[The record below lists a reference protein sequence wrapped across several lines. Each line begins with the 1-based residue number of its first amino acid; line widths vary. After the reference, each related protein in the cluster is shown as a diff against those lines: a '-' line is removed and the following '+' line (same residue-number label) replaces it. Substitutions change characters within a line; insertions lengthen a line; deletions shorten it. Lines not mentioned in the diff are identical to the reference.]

1 MVATGLTVGSIVQ
14 ALERR
19 LSGEMIGELSKDQRS
34 RDIRVG
40 FERVDLRELPQ
51 MRIDSPDG
59 AMLTLGDL
67 SDPQIVEG
75 PREILRED
83 QRRVGRVFGYL
94 SEEAALG
101 EAIGQIEKI
110 IAEMALP
117 QGYRVEI
124 GGEERERQ
132 ESFADLLF
140 ALVLSVILV
149 YMVMASLFESLL
161 HPFTVM
167 LTVPLAGVGVVWAFW
182 GLGEPL
188 SVMAYIG
195 IIMLGGIAVN
205 DSIVLVDRIN
215 HLRAQLPT
223 VRQAVLQGAQDRMRP
238 ILMTT
243 ATTILAL
250 VPMAVGLGEGAGL
263 RAPMAIAVI
272 GGLCSST
279 LMTLLVIP
287 VVYEAFE
294 RLRRGAVS

>member
-1 MVATGLTVGSIVQ
+1 
-14 ALERR
+14 
-19 LSGEMIGELSKDQRS
+19 
-34 RDIRVG
+34 
-40 FERVDLRELPQ
+40 
-51 MRIDSPDG
+51 
-59 AMLTLGDL
+59 MLTLGDL

-83 QRRVGRVFGYL
+83 QRRVGRVLGYL
-94 SEEAALG
+94 SEDAALG

-110 IAEMALP
+110 VADMALP
-117 QGYRVEI
+117 HGYRVEI

-132 ESFADLLF
+132 QSFADLSF
-140 ALVLSVILV
+140 ALVLSVLLV

-215 HLRAQLPT
+215 YLRAQLPT

-272 GGLCSST
+272 SGLCSST

>member
-1 MVATGLTVGSIVQ
+1 
-14 ALERR
+14 
-19 LSGEMIGELSKDQRS
+19 
-34 RDIRVG
+34 
-40 FERVDLRELPQ
+40 
-51 MRIDSPDG
+51 
-59 AMLTLGDL
+59 
-67 SDPQIVEG
+67 
-75 PREILRED
+75 
-83 QRRVGRVFGYL
+83 
-94 SEEAALG
+94 
-101 EAIGQIEKI
+101 
-110 IAEMALP
+110 
-117 QGYRVEI
+117 
-124 GGEERERQ
+124 
-132 ESFADLLF
+132 
-140 ALVLSVILV
+140 
-149 YMVMASLFESLL
+149 
-161 HPFTVM
+161 M

-272 GGLCSST
+272 SGLCSST

>member
-1 MVATGLTVGSIVQ
+1 
-14 ALERR
+14 
-19 LSGEMIGELSKDQRS
+19 
-34 RDIRVG
+34 
-40 FERVDLRELPQ
+40 
-51 MRIDSPDG
+51 
-59 AMLTLGDL
+59 
-67 SDPQIVEG
+67 
-75 PREILRED
+75 
-83 QRRVGRVFGYL
+83 
-94 SEEAALG
+94 
-101 EAIGQIEKI
+101 
-110 IAEMALP
+110 
-117 QGYRVEI
+117 
-124 GGEERERQ
+124 
-132 ESFADLLF
+132 
-140 ALVLSVILV
+140 
-149 YMVMASLFESLL
+149 
-161 HPFTVM
+161 M

-287 VVYEAFE
+287 VVYEVFE

>member
-1 MVATGLTVGSIVQ
+1 M
-14 ALERR
+14 
-19 LSGEMIGELSKDQRS
+19 
-34 RDIRVG
+34 
-40 FERVDLRELPQ
+40 
-51 MRIDSPDG
+51 
-59 AMLTLGDL
+59 
-67 SDPQIVEG
+67 
-75 PREILRED
+75 
-83 QRRVGRVFGYL
+83 
-94 SEEAALG
+94 G

>member
-1 MVATGLTVGSIVQ
+1 
-14 ALERR
+14 
-19 LSGEMIGELSKDQRS
+19 
-34 RDIRVG
+34 
-40 FERVDLRELPQ
+40 
-51 MRIDSPDG
+51 
-59 AMLTLGDL
+59 
-67 SDPQIVEG
+67 
-75 PREILRED
+75 
-83 QRRVGRVFGYL
+83 
-94 SEEAALG
+94 
-101 EAIGQIEKI
+101 
-110 IAEMALP
+110 
-117 QGYRVEI
+117 
-124 GGEERERQ
+124 
-132 ESFADLLF
+132 
-140 ALVLSVILV
+140 
-149 YMVMASLFESLL
+149 VMASLFESLL

-272 GGLCSST
+272 SGLCSST

>member
-1 MVATGLTVGSIVQ
+1 
-14 ALERR
+14 
-19 LSGEMIGELSKDQRS
+19 
-34 RDIRVG
+34 
-40 FERVDLRELPQ
+40 
-51 MRIDSPDG
+51 
-59 AMLTLGDL
+59 
-67 SDPQIVEG
+67 
-75 PREILRED
+75 
-83 QRRVGRVFGYL
+83 
-94 SEEAALG
+94 
-101 EAIGQIEKI
+101 
-110 IAEMALP
+110 
-117 QGYRVEI
+117 
-124 GGEERERQ
+124 
-132 ESFADLLF
+132 
-140 ALVLSVILV
+140 
-149 YMVMASLFESLL
+149 
-161 HPFTVM
+161 VM

-272 GGLCSST
+272 SGLCSST